1 MNEKERIL
9 KLVEEGK
16 LSAKEAITLLEKLD
30 EHQPISL
37 SKETSYDHSFEE
49 EKTHPESKGNGAEN
63 LGAKLFNWL
72 DSAVKKVKDVDLD
85 LNFGQSIDVEH
96 IFQFKDASLSQL
108 DIQLAN
114 GSLNVM
120 PWDDGDV
127 RAECHA
133 KIYRAEGQE
142 QARQQFLNQLDC
154 GLEGDKFF
162 IRTDKKTMKVNV
174 TLYIPSIQYDKIK
187 VKLFNGPIR
196 GEKLKVKELAAKT
209 TNGVVSFASLQA
221 DKAGI
226 ETANGQIKLAD
237 HECGMIEAETIN
249 GLIDLRGKSETI
261 DVQSFNGNISVQ
273 LSDEACRSIY
283 AKTTTGSVDLNIPSE
298 CAVTAELKSNLGSI
312 SQDLHDAV
320 IIKEKNETLQ
330 KEKMIKANQNQTQS
344 VSIFAETKTGSI
356 QVKHQSI
363 SQE

>member
-9 KLVEEGK
+9 KLVEDGV
-16 LSAKEAITLLEKLD
+16 LSAKEAITLLEKL
-30 EHQPISL
+30 EEGQSVSL
-37 SKETSYDHSFEE
+37 EKSTADHTFHE
-49 EKTHPESKGNGAEN
+49 EKAGAESKGNGTEN
-63 LGAKLFNWL
+63 LGAKLFGWL

-85 LNFGQSIDVEH
+85 LNFGQSVDVEH
-96 IFQFKDASLSQL
+96 IFQFKDASLSHL

-120 PWDDGDV
+120 PWDDRDI

-133 KIYRAEGQE
+133 KIYRAEDGE

-162 IRTDKKTMKVNV
+162 IRTEKKTMKVNV
-174 TLYIPSIQYDKIK
+174 TLYVPRIQYDKIK

-196 GEKLKVKELAAKT
+196 GEKLKTKELAAKT

-221 DKAGI
+221 EKVGI

-237 HECGMIEAETIN
+237 HECGMIEVETIN
-249 GLIDLRGKSETI
+249 GLIDLRGKSESI
-261 DVQSFNGNISVQ
+261 DAQSFNGNIAVQ
-273 LSDEACRSIY
+273 LSDEKCRSIY
-283 AKTTTGSVDLNIPSE
+283 AKTTTGSVDVQIPRA

-312 SQDLHDAV
+312 SHDLLDAEM
-320 IIKEKNETLQ
+320 IKEKNETLQ
-330 KEKMIKANQNQTQS
+330 KEKMIKANQQAVHS
-344 VSIFAETKTGSI
+344 ISIFTETKTGSI
-356 QVKHQSI
+356 QVKHQSDK
-363 SQE
+363 E

>member
-9 KLVEEGK
+9 KLVEDGV
-16 LSAKEAITLLEKLD
+16 LSAKEAITLLEKLEEGQSVSLEKSTA
-30 EHQPISL
+30 EH
-37 SKETSYDHSFEE
+37 TFHE
-49 EKTHPESKGNGAEN
+49 EKTGAESKGNGTEN
-63 LGAKLFNWL
+63 LGAKLFGWL

-96 IFQFKDASLSQL
+96 IFQFKDASLSHL

-120 PWDDGDV
+120 PWDDRDI

-133 KIYRAEGQE
+133 KIYRAEDGE

-162 IRTDKKTMKVNV
+162 IRTEKKTMKVNV
-174 TLYIPSIQYDKIK
+174 TLYVPRIQYDKIK

-196 GEKLKVKELAAKT
+196 GEKLKTKELAAKT

-221 DKAGI
+221 EKVGI

-237 HECGMIEAETIN
+237 HECGMIEVETIN
-249 GLIDLRGKSETI
+249 GLIDLRGKSESI
-261 DVQSFNGNISVQ
+261 DAQSFNGNIAVQ
-273 LSDEACRSIY
+273 LSDEKCRSIY
-283 AKTTTGSVDLNIPSE
+283 AKTTTGSVDVQVPRA

-312 SQDLHDAV
+312 SHDLLDAEM
-320 IIKEKNETLQ
+320 IKEKNETLQ
-330 KEKMIKANQNQTQS
+330 KEKMIKANQQAVQS
-344 VSIFAETKTGSI
+344 ISIFAETKTGSI
-356 QVKHQSI
+356 QVKHQSDK
-363 SQE
+363 E

>member
-9 KLVEEGK
+9 KLVEDGV
-16 LSAKEAITLLEKLD
+16 LSAKEAITLLEKLEEGQSVSLEKSTA
-30 EHQPISL
+30 EH
-37 SKETSYDHSFEE
+37 TFHE
-49 EKTHPESKGNGAEN
+49 EKTGAESKGNDTEN
-63 LGAKLFNWL
+63 LGAKLFGWL

-96 IFQFKDASLSQL
+96 IFQFKDASLSHL

-120 PWDDGDV
+120 PWDDRDI

-133 KIYRAEGQE
+133 KIYRAEDGE

-162 IRTDKKTMKVNV
+162 IRTEKKTMKVNV
-174 TLYIPSIQYDKIK
+174 TLYVPRIQYDKIK

-196 GEKLKVKELAAKT
+196 GEKLKTKELAAKT

-221 DKAGI
+221 EKVGI
-226 ETANGQIKLAD
+226 ETANGQIKLAN
-237 HECGMIEAETIN
+237 HECGMIEVETIN
-249 GLIDLRGKSETI
+249 GLIDLRGKSESI
-261 DVQSFNGNISVQ
+261 DAQSFNGNIAVQ
-273 LSDEACRSIY
+273 LSDEKCHSIY
-283 AKTTTGSVDLNIPSE
+283 AKTTTGSVDVQVPRA

-312 SQDLHDAV
+312 SHDLLDAEM
-320 IIKEKNETLQ
+320 IKEKNETLQ
-330 KEKMIKANQNQTQS
+330 KEKMIKANQQAMHS
-344 VSIFAETKTGSI
+344 ISIFSETKTGSI
-356 QVKHQSI
+356 QVKHQLDK
-363 SQE
+363 E

>member
-9 KLVEEGK
+9 KLVEDGV
-16 LSAKEAITLLEKLD
+16 LSAKEAITLLEKL
-30 EHQPISL
+30 EEGQSVSL
-37 SKETSYDHSFEE
+37 EKSTADHTFHE
-49 EKTHPESKGNGAEN
+49 EKAGAESKGNGTEN
-63 LGAKLFNWL
+63 LGAKLFGWL

-85 LNFGQSIDVEH
+85 LNFGQSVDVEH
-96 IFQFKDASLSQL
+96 IFQFKDASLSHL

-120 PWDDGDV
+120 PWDDRDI

-133 KIYRAEGQE
+133 KIYRAEDGE

-162 IRTDKKTMKVNV
+162 IRTEKKTMKVNV
-174 TLYIPSIQYDKIK
+174 TLYVPRIQYDKVK

-196 GEKLKVKELAAKT
+196 GEKLKTKELAAKT

-221 DKAGI
+221 EKVGI

-237 HECGMIEAETIN
+237 HECGMIEVETIN
-249 GLIDLRGKSETI
+249 GLIDLRGKSESI
-261 DVQSFNGNISVQ
+261 DAQSFNGNIAVQ
-273 LSDEACRSIY
+273 LSDEKCRSIY
-283 AKTTTGSVDLNIPSE
+283 AKTTTGSVDVQIPRA

-312 SQDLHDAV
+312 SHDLLDAEM
-320 IIKEKNETLQ
+320 IKEKNETLQ
-330 KEKMIKANQNQTQS
+330 KEKMIKANQQAEHNI
-344 VSIFAETKTGSI
+344 SIFAETKTGSI
-356 QVKHQSI
+356 QVKHQSDK
-363 SQE
+363 E

>member
-9 KLVEEGK
+9 KLVEDGV
-16 LSAKEAITLLEKLD
+16 LSAKEAITLLEKL
-30 EHQPISL
+30 EEGQSVSL
-37 SKETSYDHSFEE
+37 EKSTADHTFHE
-49 EKTHPESKGNGAEN
+49 EKAGAESKGNGTEN
-63 LGAKLFNWL
+63 LGAKLFGWL

-85 LNFGQSIDVEH
+85 LNFGQSVDVEH
-96 IFQFKDASLSQL
+96 IFQFKDASLSHL

-120 PWDDGDV
+120 PWDDRDI

-133 KIYRAEGQE
+133 KIYRAEDGE

-162 IRTDKKTMKVNV
+162 IRTEKKTMKVNV
-174 TLYIPSIQYDKIK
+174 TLYVPRIQYDKVK

-196 GEKLKVKELAAKT
+196 GEKLKTKELAAKT

-221 DKAGI
+221 EKVGI

-237 HECGMIEAETIN
+237 HECGMIEVETIN
-249 GLIDLRGKSETI
+249 GLIDLRGKSESI
-261 DVQSFNGNISVQ
+261 DAQSFNGNIAVQ
-273 LSDEACRSIY
+273 LSDEKCRSIY
-283 AKTTTGSVDLNIPSE
+283 AKTTTGSVDVQIPRA

-312 SQDLHDAV
+312 SHDLLDAEM
-320 IIKEKNETLQ
+320 IKEKNETLQ
-330 KEKMIKANQNQTQS
+330 KEKMIKANQQAAHS
-344 VSIFAETKTGSI
+344 ISIFAETKTGSI
-356 QVKHQSI
+356 QVKHQSDK
-363 SQE
+363 E

>member
-9 KLVEEGK
+9 KLVEDGV
-16 LSAKEAITLLEKLD
+16 LSAKEAITLLEKL
-30 EHQPISL
+30 EEGQSVSL
-37 SKETSYDHSFEE
+37 EKSTADHTFHE
-49 EKTHPESKGNGAEN
+49 EKAGAESKGNGTEN
-63 LGAKLFNWL
+63 LGAKLFGWL

-85 LNFGQSIDVEH
+85 LNFGQSVDVEH
-96 IFQFKDASLSQL
+96 IFQFKDASLSHL

-120 PWDDGDV
+120 PWDDRDI

-133 KIYRAEGQE
+133 KIYRAEDGE

-162 IRTDKKTMKVNV
+162 IRTEKKTMKVNV
-174 TLYIPSIQYDKIK
+174 TLYVPRIQYDKVK

-196 GEKLKVKELAAKT
+196 GEKLKTKELAAKT

-221 DKAGI
+221 EKVGI

-237 HECGMIEAETIN
+237 HECGMIEVETIN
-249 GLIDLRGKSETI
+249 GLIDLRGKSESI
-261 DVQSFNGNISVQ
+261 DAQSFNGNIAVQ
-273 LSDEACRSIY
+273 LSDEKCRSIY
-283 AKTTTGSVDLNIPSE
+283 AKTTTGSVDVQIPRA

-312 SQDLHDAV
+312 SHDLLDAEM
-320 IIKEKNETLQ
+320 IKEKNETLQ
-330 KEKMIKANQNQTQS
+330 KEKMIKANQQAAHS
-344 VSIFAETKTGSI
+344 ISIFAETKTGSI
-356 QVKHQSI
+356 QVKHQLDK
-363 SQE
+363 E

>member
-9 KLVEEGK
+9 KLVEDGT
-16 LSAKEAITLLEKLD
+16 LSAKEAITLLEKL
-30 EHQPISL
+30 EESQSVSL
-37 SKETSYDHSFEE
+37 EKSPADHTFHE
-49 EKTHPESKGNGAEN
+49 EKAGAESKGNSSEN
-63 LGAKLFNWL
+63 LGAKLFGWL

-85 LNFGQSIDVEH
+85 LNFGQSVDVEH
-96 IFQFKDASLSQL
+96 IFQFKDASLSHL

-120 PWDDGDV
+120 PWDDGDI

-133 KIYRAEGQE
+133 KIYRAEDGE

-162 IRTDKKTMKVNV
+162 IRTEKKTMKVNV
-174 TLYIPSIQYDKIK
+174 TLYVPRIQYEKIK

-196 GEKLKVKELAAKT
+196 GEKLKTKELAAKT

-221 DKAGI
+221 EKVGI

-237 HECGMIEAETIN
+237 HECGMIEVETIN
-249 GLIDLRGKSETI
+249 GLIDLRGKSESI
-261 DVQSFNGNISVQ
+261 DAQSFNGNIAVQ
-273 LSDEACRSIY
+273 LSDEKCRSIY
-283 AKTTTGSVDLNIPSE
+283 AKTTTGSVDVHIPRA

-312 SQDLHDAV
+312 SHDLLDANM
-320 IIKEKNETLQ
+320 IKEKNETLQ
-330 KEKMIKANQNQTQS
+330 KEKMIKANQQAEHS
-344 VSIFAETKTGSI
+344 ISIFAETKTGSI
-356 QVKHQSI
+356 QVKHQSDK
-363 SQE
+363 E

>member
-9 KLVEEGK
+9 KLVEDGT
-16 LSAKEAITLLEKLD
+16 LSAKEAIILLEKLED
-30 EHQPISL
+30 SQSVSL
-37 SKETSYDHSFEE
+37 EKSTADHTFHE
-49 EKTHPESKGNGAEN
+49 EKAGAESKGSGTEN
-63 LGAKLFNWL
+63 LGAKLFSWL

-96 IFQFKDASLSQL
+96 IFQFKDASPSHL

-120 PWDDGDV
+120 PWDDGDI

-133 KIYRAEGQE
+133 KIYRTEDVE

-162 IRTDKKTMKVNV
+162 IRTEKKTMKVNV
-174 TLYIPSIQYDKIK
+174 TLYVPHIQYDKIK

-196 GEKLKVKELAAKT
+196 GEKLMTKELAAKT

-221 DKAGI
+221 EKVGI

-237 HECGMIEAETIN
+237 HECGMIEVETIN

-261 DVQSFNGNISVQ
+261 DAQSFNGNIAVQ
-273 LSDEACRSIY
+273 LSDEQCRSIY
-283 AKTTTGSVDLNIPSE
+283 TKTTTGSVDVHIPRA

-312 SQDLHDAV
+312 SHDLLDADM
-320 IIKEKNETLQ
+320 IKEKNETLQ
-330 KEKMIKANQNQTQS
+330 KEKMIKANQQAMHNI
-344 VSIFAETKTGSI
+344 SIFAETKTGSI
-356 QVKHQSI
+356 QVKHKSDK
-363 SQE
+363 E

>member
-9 KLVEEGK
+9 KLVEDGV
-16 LSAKEAITLLEKLD
+16 LSAKEAITLLEKL
-30 EHQPISL
+30 EEGQSVSL
-37 SKETSYDHSFEE
+37 EKSTADHTFHE
-49 EKTHPESKGNGAEN
+49 EKAGAESKGNGTEN
-63 LGAKLFNWL
+63 LGAKLFGWL

-85 LNFGQSIDVEH
+85 LNFGQSVDVEH
-96 IFQFKDASLSQL
+96 IFQFKDASLSHL

-120 PWDDGDV
+120 PWDDRDI

-133 KIYRAEGQE
+133 KIYRAEDGE

-162 IRTDKKTMKVNV
+162 IRTEKKTMKVNV
-174 TLYIPSIQYDKIK
+174 TLYVPRIQYDKIK

-196 GEKLKVKELAAKT
+196 GEKLKTKELAAKT

-221 DKAGI
+221 EKVGI

-237 HECGMIEAETIN
+237 HECGMIEVETIN
-249 GLIDLRGKSETI
+249 GLIDLRGKSESI
-261 DVQSFNGNISVQ
+261 DAQSFNGNIAVQ
-273 LSDEACRSIY
+273 LSDEKCRSIY
-283 AKTTTGSVDLNIPSE
+283 AKTTTGSVDVQIPRA

-312 SQDLHDAV
+312 SHDLLDAEM
-320 IIKEKNETLQ
+320 IKEKNETLQ
-330 KEKMIKANQNQTQS
+330 KEKMIKANQQAVHS
-344 VSIFAETKTGSI
+344 ISIFGETKTGSI
-356 QVKHQSI
+356 QVKHQSDK
-363 SQE
+363 E

>member
-9 KLVEEGK
+9 KLVEDGV
-16 LSAKEAITLLEKLD
+16 LSAKEAITLLEKL
-30 EHQPISL
+30 EEGQSVSL
-37 SKETSYDHSFEE
+37 EKSTADHTFHE
-49 EKTHPESKGNGAEN
+49 EKAGAESKGNGTEN
-63 LGAKLFNWL
+63 LGAKLFGWL

-85 LNFGQSIDVEH
+85 LNFGQSVDVEH
-96 IFQFKDASLSQL
+96 IFQFKDASLSHL

-120 PWDDGDV
+120 PWDDRDI

-133 KIYRAEGQE
+133 KIYRAEDGE

-162 IRTDKKTMKVNV
+162 IRTEKKTMKVNV
-174 TLYIPSIQYDKIK
+174 TLYVPRIQYDKIK

-196 GEKLKVKELAAKT
+196 GEKLKTKELAAKT

-221 DKAGI
+221 EKVGI

-237 HECGMIEAETIN
+237 HECGMIEVETIN
-249 GLIDLRGKSETI
+249 GLIDLRGKSESI
-261 DVQSFNGNISVQ
+261 DAQSFNGNIAVQ
-273 LSDEACRSIY
+273 LSDEKCRSIY
-283 AKTTTGSVDLNIPSE
+283 TKTTTGSVDVQIPRA

-312 SQDLHDAV
+312 SHDLLDAEM
-320 IIKEKNETLQ
+320 IKEKNETLQ
-330 KEKMIKANQNQTQS
+330 KEKMIKANQQAVHS
-344 VSIFAETKTGSI
+344 ISIFAETKTGSI
-356 QVKHQSI
+356 QVKHQSDK
-363 SQE
+363 E

>member
-9 KLVEEGK
+9 KLVEDGV
-16 LSAKEAITLLEKLD
+16 LSAKEAITLLEKL
-30 EHQPISL
+30 EEGQSVSL
-37 SKETSYDHSFEE
+37 EKSTADHTFHE
-49 EKTHPESKGNGAEN
+49 EKAGAESKGNGTEN
-63 LGAKLFNWL
+63 LGAKLFGWL

-85 LNFGQSIDVEH
+85 LNFGQSVDVEH
-96 IFQFKDASLSQL
+96 IFQFKDASLSHL

-120 PWDDGDV
+120 PWDDRDI

-133 KIYRAEGQE
+133 KIYRAEDGE

-162 IRTDKKTMKVNV
+162 IRTEKKTMKVNV
-174 TLYIPSIQYDKIK
+174 TLYVPRIQYDKVK

-196 GEKLKVKELAAKT
+196 GEKLKTKELAAKT

-221 DKAGI
+221 EKVGI

-237 HECGMIEAETIN
+237 HECGMIEVETIN
-249 GLIDLRGKSETI
+249 GLIDLRGKSESI
-261 DVQSFNGNISVQ
+261 DAQSFNGNIAVQ
-273 LSDEACRSIY
+273 LSDEKCRSIY
-283 AKTTTGSVDLNIPSE
+283 AKTTTGSVDVQIPRA

-312 SQDLHDAV
+312 SHDLLYAEM
-320 IIKEKNETLQ
+320 IKEKNETLQ
-330 KEKMIKANQNQTQS
+330 KEKMIKANQQAAHS
-344 VSIFAETKTGSI
+344 ISIFAETKTGSI
-356 QVKHQSI
+356 QVKHQSDK
-363 SQE
+363 E

>member
-9 KLVEEGK
+9 KLVEDGT
-16 LSAKEAITLLEKLD
+16 LSAKEAITLLEKL
-30 EHQPISL
+30 EESQSVSL
-37 SKETSYDHSFEE
+37 EKPTADHTFHE
-49 EKTHPESKGNGAEN
+49 EKTGAESKENGTEN
-63 LGAKLFNWL
+63 LGAKLFGWL

-85 LNFGQSIDVEH
+85 LNFGQSVDVEH

-120 PWDDGDV
+120 PWGDGDI

-133 KIYRAEGQE
+133 KIYRTEDGE

-162 IRTDKKTMKVNV
+162 IRTEKKTMKVNV
-174 TLYIPSIQYDKIK
+174 TLYVPRIQYDKIK

-196 GEKLKVKELAAKT
+196 GEKLMTKELAAKT

-221 DKAGI
+221 EKVGI

-237 HECGMIEAETIN
+237 HECGMIEVETIN
-249 GLIDLRGKSETI
+249 GLIDLRGKSESI
-261 DVQSFNGNISVQ
+261 DAQSFNGNIAVQ
-273 LSDEACRSIY
+273 LSDEKCRSIY
-283 AKTTTGSVDLNIPSE
+283 AKTTTGSVDVQIPRA
-298 CAVTAELKSNLGSI
+298 CGVIAELKSNLGSI
-312 SQDLHDAV
+312 SHDLLEADM
-320 IIKEKNETLQ
+320 IKEKNETLQ
-330 KEKMIKANQNQTQS
+330 KEKMIKANQQAEHS
-344 VSIFAETKTGSI
+344 LSIFAETKTGSI
-356 QVKHQSI
+356 QVKHQSDK
-363 SQE
+363 E